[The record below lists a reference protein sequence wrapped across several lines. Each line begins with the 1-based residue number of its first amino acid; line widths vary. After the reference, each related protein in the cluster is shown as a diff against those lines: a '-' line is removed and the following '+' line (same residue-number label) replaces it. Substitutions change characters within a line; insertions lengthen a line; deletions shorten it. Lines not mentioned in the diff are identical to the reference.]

1 MIRPE
6 PGPPGTTPQSA
17 RELLERYTYG
27 PGEIEAIL
35 RFADENNLLKDDFV
49 WLLTAVLKVN
59 TNLVA
64 ELLQAIVAGESWKGG
79 MHDLWRDMSQHLI
92 GLKDQLVGQIECAAA
107 RSAGDI
113 AVQVAGGDGSRLGG
127 LQQEYGRSRQGL
139 QGDAGRTFP
148 DAGYGRPGQR
158 IQAAGRVCGG
168 ELPSSSAERGHRFPL
183 RGAAAG
189 PERRAR
195 AVRLRRRG
203 ELLPRADDVEAVLL
217 KVALWPAM
225 VPLVQRSFSRRGL
238 DAGTSADFASS
249 EDAR

>member
-113 AVQVAGGDGSRLGG
+113 AVQVARLEVMARDLAAFNKNMVVVAKDFRATRDVLSRTLDTADQGSAFKLLAAYVAESFRPVL
-127 LQQEYGRSRQGL
+127 RSEVIAFRYEAQRQVQNAVRAL
-139 QGDAGRTFP
+139 F
-148 DAGYGRPGQR
+148 
-158 IQAAGRVCGG
+158 VC
-168 ELPSSSAERGHRFPL
+168 
-183 RGAAAG
+183 GAAASCC
-189 PERRAR
+189 
-195 AVRLRRRG
+195 L
-203 ELLPRADDVEAVLL
+203 
-217 KVALWPAM
+217 ALMMWK
-225 VPLVQRSFSRRGL
+225 LF
-238 DAGTSADFASS
+238 F
-249 EDAR
+249 